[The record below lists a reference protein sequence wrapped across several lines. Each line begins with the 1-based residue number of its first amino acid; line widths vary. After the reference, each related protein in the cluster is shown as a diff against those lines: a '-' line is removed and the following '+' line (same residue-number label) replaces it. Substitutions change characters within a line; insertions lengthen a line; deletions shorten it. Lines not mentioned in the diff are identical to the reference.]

1 MSRAQV
7 YRPSTNLALLG
18 APYDRYEEIGLSW
31 TPTERPPRGKSII
44 WWLVDAR
51 VQEDEFTWLQE
62 RPPGLPLIILLPPA
76 QALSR
81 VLSLLNYVALLE
93 PRAVLPFTRSL
104 GLESIRRLLKAPPRD
119 VPLALTHYL
128 TRRGLLPHDRH
139 RQDVRAIFQ
148 LAPAIKSI
156 ARVAAKLSTSRR
168 TLGRRFMAA
177 GLPVPSHWL
186 QFGRLFHV
194 ALRLQQES
202 TAMFRIAGKLGYPD
216 GFTMSNQ
223 MKRLIDC
230 RPTDVRL
237 HLGWEWIVESWIQR
251 ELHAGQIDAA
261 RYGNLASQYMTSEGG
276 SRV

>member
-1 MSRAQV
+1 MIRAQMP
-7 YRPSTNLALLG
+7 RPGSNLALYCP
-18 APYDRYEEIGLSW
+18 PYDRYHEISIDW
-31 TPTERPPRGKSII
+31 TPPEQPPRGKCII

-51 VQEDEFTWLQE
+51 CQEDEFAWLQE
-62 RPPGLPLIILLPPA
+62 RVPGLPLIIILPPA

-81 VLSLLNYVALLE
+81 VLSLLNYVALVE
-93 PRAVLPFTRSL
+93 PRAVLPFTRALSL
-104 GLESIRRLLKAPPRD
+104 DAIRRLLQAPPRN
-119 VPLALTHYL
+119 VPLALTVYL
-128 TRRGLLPHDRH
+128 TRRGLLPHDRQRH
-139 RQDVRAIFQ
+139 DVRAIFEM
-148 LAPAIKSI
+148 APTTKSI

-194 ALRLQQES
+194 ALRLQQET

-230 RPTDVRL
+230 RPTDVRNN
-237 HLGWEWIVESWIQR
+237 LGWEWIVESWIQR
-251 ELHAGQIDAA
+251 ELRAGGIDSA
-261 RYGNLASQYMTSEGG
+261 RYSAVAKQYC
-276 SRV
+276 V